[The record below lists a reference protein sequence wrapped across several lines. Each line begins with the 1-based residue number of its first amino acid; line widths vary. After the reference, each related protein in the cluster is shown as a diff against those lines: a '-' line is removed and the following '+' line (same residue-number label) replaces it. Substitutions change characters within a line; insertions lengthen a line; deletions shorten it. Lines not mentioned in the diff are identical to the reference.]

1 MVFIK
6 NLELNY
12 YKDKTMSFA
21 ESVETCF
28 RKYADFSGQA
38 SRSEF
43 WWFVLF
49 QFMIGLVAGIA
60 NQILFGAPQFPIQT
74 LVSLGMFLPG
84 LAVGARRLHDIN
96 KSGWW
101 QLLWLGFFLII
112 PMIYIIVLHARKSA
126 ESNKVYR
133 LHITCKSCGEKN
145 NSDENISFCGSCGEK
160 I

>member
-1 MVFIK
+1 
-6 NLELNY
+6 
-12 YKDKTMSFA
+12 
-21 ESVETCF
+21 
-28 RKYADFSGQA
+28 
-38 SRSEF
+38 
-43 WWFVLF
+43 
-49 QFMIGLVAGIA
+49 
-60 NQILFGAPQFPIQT
+60 
-74 LVSLGMFLPG
+74 MFLPG

-145 NSDENISFCGSCGEK
+145 NSDENISFCGSCGGK